1 MKKCPVCKAKLK
13 AGSDVCSVCD
23 TNLRVVREMDYLPAT
38 LEQIADEAEG
48 RDDYKKALVY
58 YHLAL
63 EMNPMD
69 IGLLRRLAKMLEQ
82 TGDSTEAISIWHELL
97 SISPEDSEAIEHI
110 EVLNASIASLEPER
124 DDLAYSGKQRQ
135 WFLIPILLFALILGW
150 FGHVFK
156 GDYYPKSNK
165 ETAVPSQKLYD
176 LAHKLVLELPEEIEV
191 HTKGGGLVLAGPVRY
206 PWNKQALE
214 DKAKEWEC
222 TFVDMTGI
230 RVEEPRAVRY
240 QVKQGD
246 SLYSLARIFLG
257 RPEMW
262 PVFYNANRDIM
273 ADPDRLA
280 VGQTIVVYTE
290 IP

>member
-1 MKKCPVCKAKLK
+1 
-13 AGSDVCSVCD
+13 
-23 TNLRVVREMDYLPAT
+23 MDYLPAK

-58 YHLAL
+58 YRLAL
-63 EMNPMD
+63 EMNPVD
-69 IGLLRRLAKMLEQ
+69 IGLLRHFAKMLER
-82 TGDSTEAISIWHELL
+82 TDDSTEAISIWHEILR
-97 SISPEDSEAIEHI
+97 ISPEDSEAIEHI
-110 EVLNASIASLEPER
+110 EVLNASTASLEPEL

-135 WFLIPILLFALILGW
+135 WFLIPILLLALILGW
-150 FGHVFK
+150 FGHAVK
-156 GDYYPKSNK
+156 GNYYPEFNE

-176 LAHKLVLELPEEIEV
+176 LAHKLALELPEEIEV
-191 HTKGGGLVLAGPVRY
+191 HTKGGGLILAGPVRY

-214 DKAKEWEC
+214 DKARKWEC

-230 RVEEPRAVRY
+230 RVEKPHAVRY

-262 PVFYNANRDIM
+262 PVFYDANRDIIT
-273 ADPDRLA
+273 DPDRLA
-280 VGQTIVVYTE
+280 VGQTIVLYTE